1 MRVLSS
7 IMRGSAR
14 RGFAA
19 LLAASL
25 VVTAFAAACGSDE
38 PDFPTRDV
46 EWFVG
51 FAAGGGFDT
60 ASRLIADKMSDELG
74 VNVVVRNIEGGGG
87 RRAVQEIARSDP
99 DGHAISIMNMPN
111 QITAERLDPEDV
123 NFNELAWVGRAVI
136 QTYGLY
142 TASANDF
149 NTPED
154 LQGMPDV
161 RFCLSGLAGHSFL
174 VASVTT
180 EVMDIAWNPV
190 TGYRGQE
197 TQAGLLRGDCELALG
212 PIAGTTLSAVQGP
225 DFKVLWM
232 YSSERFGPVPDAP
245 TVDEL
250 GYPELGGSKF
260 ANNGLVAAAPGTP
273 DSAIET
279 LSEAFANALADPA
292 VIEGINNAGMDIVP
306 LTPAETADAVAGM
319 DGIVSEYIDTV
330 RAKSQAQ

>member
-1 MRVLSS
+1 MTVLRSMLRGGVRRS
-7 IMRGSAR
+7 IAG
-14 RGFAA
+14 
-19 LLAASL
+19 LLAAAI
-25 VVTAFAAACGSDE
+25 VVAAFAAACGSDE
-38 PDFPTRDV
+38 PEFPTRDI

-51 FAAGGGFDT
+51 FGAGGGFDT

-87 RRAVQEIARSDP
+87 RRAVQEIARSEP

-111 QITAERLDPEDV
+111 QITAELLDPENV
-123 NFNELAWVGRAVI
+123 NFDDLTWVGRAVI

-149 NTPED
+149 NSPAD

-212 PIAGTTLSAVQGP
+212 PIAGSTLTAVQGP

-273 DSAIET
+273 DSA
-279 LSEAFANALADPA
+279 LDVLQQAFSNALADPA
-292 VIEGINNAGMDIVP
+292 VVEGINNAGMDIVP
-306 LTPAETADAVAGM
+306 LTPSETSSAVSDM
-319 DGIVSEYIDTV
+319 NGIVQEYLETV
-330 RAKSQAQ
+330 RQKSQAQ

>member
-1 MRVLSS
+1 M
-7 IMRGSAR
+7 
-14 RGFAA
+14 
-19 LLAASL
+19 
-25 VVTAFAAACGSDE
+25 
-38 PDFPTRDV
+38 
-46 EWFVG
+46 
-51 FAAGGGFDT
+51 
-60 ASRLIADKMSDELG
+60 
-74 VNVVVRNIEGGGG
+74 NVVVRNIEGGGG

-123 NFNELAWVGRAVI
+123 DFGELSWVGRAVI

-142 TASANDF
+142 TAAANDF
-149 NTPED
+149 NTPQD
-154 LQGMPDV
+154 LQDMPDV

-180 EVMDIAWNPV
+180 EVMNIAWNPV

-212 PIAGTTLSAVQGP
+212 PIAGSTLTAVQGP

-250 GYPELGGSKF
+250 GFPELGGSKF

-273 DSAIET
+273 DDILEI
-279 LSEAFANALADPA
+279 LANAFDSALQDAD
-292 VIEGINNAGMDIVP
+292 VIAGINNAGMGVDR
-306 LTPAETADAVAGM
+306 LTPDETAEVVEGM

-330 RAKSQAQ
+330 RQKSQAQ

>member
-1 MRVLSS
+1 MNGLRSL
-7 IMRGSAR
+7 MRGPAR
-14 RGFAA
+14 KSIAA
-19 LLAASL
+19 LLAAAL
-25 VVTAFAAACGSDE
+25 VITAFTAACGDDE
-38 PDFPTRDV
+38 PEFPTRDI

-51 FAAGGGFDT
+51 FGAGGGFDT
-60 ASRLIADKMSDELG
+60 ASRLIADKMGEELG

-87 RRAVQEIARSDP
+87 RRAVDEINRADP

-111 QITAERLDPEDV
+111 QITAERLDPTGVD
-123 NFNELAWVGRAVI
+123 FNELAWVGRAVI

-142 TASANDF
+142 TAADNDF

-180 EVMDIAWNPV
+180 EVMGIAWNPV

-212 PIAGTTLSAVQGP
+212 PIAGSTLTAVQGP

-250 GYPELGGSKF
+250 GFSELGGSKF

-273 DSAIET
+273 DSAV
-279 LSEAFANALADPA
+279 EALQTAFNNALADA
-292 VIEGINNAGMDIVP
+292 SVADGIAKAGMGIEP
-306 LTPAETADAVAGM
+306 LTPAETAETVSGM
-319 DGIVSEYIDTV
+319 DGIVSEYIDVV
-330 RAKSQAQ
+330 RQKSQAQ

>member
-1 MRVLSS
+1 MKS
-7 IMRGSAR
+7 IVSINR
-14 RGFAA
+14 RLRFA
-19 LLAASL
+19 LLAAFASL
-25 VVTAFAAACGSDE
+25 LAVFGAAACGDSG
-38 PDFPTRDV
+38 PDFPERDI

-60 ASRLIADKMSDELG
+60 ASRLIADAMSDDLG
-74 VNVVVRNIEGGGG
+74 VDVVVRNIEGGGG
-87 RRAVQEIARSDP
+87 RRAVQEISRAEP
-99 DGHAISIMNMPN
+99 DGYAISIMNMPN
-111 QITAERLDPEDV
+111 QITAERLDPENVD
-123 NFNELAWVGRAVI
+123 FSALSWVGRAVI
-136 QTYGLY
+136 QTYGMY

-149 NTPED
+149 STPQD
-154 LQGMPDV
+154 LQGRDDI

-212 PIAGTTLSAVQGP
+212 PIAGSTLTAVQGP

-232 YSSERFGPVPDAP
+232 YSSERFAPVPDAP

-273 DSAIET
+273 DD
-279 LSEAFANALADPA
+279 ALAILQAAFDRALQDPDVVA
-292 VIEGINNAGMDIVP
+292 GINNAGMDVVR
-306 LTPAETADAVAGM
+306 LSAQETADAVSGM
-319 DGIVSEYIDTV
+319 DGIVTEYIDTV

>member
-1 MRVLSS
+1 MTGLRSIVRGGGVRAVLALV
-7 IMRGSAR
+7 G
-14 RGFAA
+14 AA
-19 LLAASL
+19 LVVAAF
-25 VVTAFAAACGSDE
+25 TAACGDDE
-38 PDFPTRDV
+38 PEFPARDI

-123 NFNELAWVGRAVI
+123 DFGELKWVGRAVI

-142 TASANDF
+142 TASANEF

-154 LQGMPDV
+154 LQGMPDA

-180 EVMDIAWNPV
+180 EVMGIAWNPV

-212 PIAGTTLSAVQGP
+212 PIAGSTLTAVQGP

-232 YSSERFGPVPDAP
+232 YSSERFGPVRDAP

-273 DSAIET
+273 DSAIEV
-279 LSEAFANALADPA
+279 LQEAFSNALADSSVA
-292 VIEGINNAGMDIVP
+292 EGINRAGMAVDP
-306 LTPAETADAVAGM
+306 LTPAETAEAVAGM
-319 DGIVSEYIDTV
+319 DSIVQEYLETV
-330 RAKSQAQ
+330 REKSQAQ

>member
-1 MRVLSS
+1 MERIGRIGRWGRL
-7 IMRGSAR
+7 
-14 RGFAA
+14 A
-19 LLAASL
+19 LLAGAL
-25 VVTAFAAACGSDE
+25 TVIAALGVACDDE
-38 PDFPTRDV
+38 PDFPKRDV

-60 ASRLIADKMSDELG
+60 ASRLIADKMSEELG

-87 RRAVQEIARSDP
+87 RRAVQEISRSEP

-123 NFNELAWVGRAVI
+123 DFNELSWVGRAVI

-154 LQGMPDV
+154 LQGMPDI

-180 EVMDIAWNPV
+180 EVMNIAWNPV

-212 PIAGTTLSAVQGP
+212 PIAGTTLTAVQGP

-273 DSAIET
+273 DDILAI
-279 LSEAFANALADPA
+279 LSEAFDNALQDSDVVA
-292 VIEGINNAGMDIVP
+292 GINRAGMDVVP
-306 LTPAETADAVAGM
+306 LTTDETASAVADM
-319 DGIVSEYIDTV
+319 DGIVSQYLETV
-330 RAKSQAQ
+330 RQKSQAQ